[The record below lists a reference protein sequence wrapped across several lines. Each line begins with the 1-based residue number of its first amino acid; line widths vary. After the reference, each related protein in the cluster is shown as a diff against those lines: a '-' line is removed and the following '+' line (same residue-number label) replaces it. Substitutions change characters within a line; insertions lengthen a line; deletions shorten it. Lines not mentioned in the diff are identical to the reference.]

1 MPGCADVPTLEMPAA
16 VDYLRGVF
24 PDLKIR
30 VVDVGDLMTLAA
42 FERAVFHFLVDPGH
56 RRTYVTPY

>member
-1 MPGCADVPTLEMPAA
+1 MPAA